1 MPENILAFRVLYS
14 DETQFGKKDKLLAL
28 NKYRAWKICK
38 KNKQNVQTYVEKT
51 IKLENIRH
59 PLKKNPKLMNIGP
72 TLIYYIVGEMQIK
85 EKKMEII
92 KIHIRIWYNKFRSR

>member
-28 NKYRAWKICK
+28 NKYRAGKICK

-51 IKLENIRH
+51 IKLENIPH
-59 PLKKNPKLMNIGP
+59 PLKKIQNFINVVP
-72 TLIYYIVGEMQIK
+72 LIC
-85 EKKMEII
+85 
-92 KIHIRIWYNKFRSR
+92 